1 MMNRVTTMSIAQS
14 SARNLQLAASQ
25 LARAQQ
31 RATDFKA
38 ITKPS
43 DDPAAT
49 ARAMQVRAE
58 QRANL
63 QYARNI
69 QDGNAWLSTIDSALQ
84 STTSLLGR
92 ARDLTLQGANDGA
105 LSQTQKD
112 AIAAELDAVRD
123 LLLAQANSS
132 YAGRQVF
139 AGTSDQPAFD
149 ASYAFSG
156 GAGTVERRVDAGT
169 TVRVDVDGSSVFGV
183 GADSVF
189 ATIDR
194 IAAGL
199 RAGTP
204 VGAELS
210 ALDVHR
216 SAVLDAH
223 AAAGARHATVLQS
236 VDRNLA
242 QKIDLEATRSRL
254 EDIDVATAAIELST
268 SEIAHQAALAAT
280 ARAVR
285 PTLMDYLR

>member
-1 MMNRVTTMSIAQS
+1 MNRVTTMSIAQS

-31 RATDFKA
+31 RATDFRA

-43 DDPAAT
+43 DDPAST

-58 QRANL
+58 QRANQ

-69 QDGNAWLSTIDSALQ
+69 QDGNAWLATIDSALQ
-84 STTSLLGR
+84 STTSLLQR

-112 AIAAELDAVRD
+112 AVAAEIEAVRD
-123 LLLAQANSS
+123 LLLAQANTRYGDRS
-132 YAGRQVF
+132 VF
-139 AGTSDQPAFD
+139 AGTSDAPAFD
-149 ASYAFSG
+149 AAYAFSG
-156 GAGTVERRVDAGT
+156 GAGAVERRIDAGMT
-169 TVRVDVDGSSVFGV
+169 LRVDVDGSTVFGT
-183 GADSVF
+183 GAASVF
-189 ATIDR
+189 ATLDR
-194 IAAGL
+194 VAAKL

-204 VGAELS
+204 VAGELT
-210 ALDVHR
+210 ALDAHR
-216 SAVLDAH
+216 AAVLDAH
-223 AAAGARHATVLQS
+223 AAAGARHTTVLDA

-242 QKIDLEATRSRL
+242 QKIDLESTRSRL
-254 EDIDVATAAIELST
+254 EDVDVAEAAIELSM
-268 SEIAHQAALAAT
+268 SEVTHQAALAAT

>member
-1 MMNRVTTMSIAQS
+1 MTRVTTMSIAQS

-31 RATDFKA
+31 RATDFRA

-58 QRANL
+58 QRANV

-69 QDGNAWLSTIDSALQ
+69 QDGNAWLATIDSALQ
-84 STTSLLGR
+84 STTSLLQR

-112 AIAAELDAVRD
+112 AIASELDAVRD
-123 LLLAQANSS
+123 LLLAQAN
-132 YAGRQVF
+132 AGYGGRSVF
-139 AGTSDQPAFD
+139 AGTSDAPAFD
-149 ASYAFSG
+149 AAYAFSG
-156 GAGTVERRVDAGT
+156 GAGTVDRRIDAST
-169 TVRVDVDGSSVFGV
+169 TVRVDVDGSTVFGA
-183 GADSVF
+183 GAGSVF

-204 VGAELS
+204 VAGELT
-210 ALDVHR
+210 ALDAHR

-223 AAAGARHATVLQS
+223 AAAGARHTTVLAA

-242 QKIDLEATRSRL
+242 QRIDLESTRSRL
-254 EDIDVATAAIELST
+254 EDVDVAEAAIELSL
-268 SEIAHQAALAAT
+268 SEVTHQAALAAT

>member
-1 MMNRVTTMSIAQS
+1 MTRITTMSIAQS
-14 SARNLQLAASQ
+14 SARNLQLATSQ

-31 RATDFKA
+31 RATDFRA

-58 QRANL
+58 QRANV

-69 QDGNAWLSTIDSALQ
+69 QDGSAWLATIDSALQ
-84 STTSLLGR
+84 STTSLLQR
-92 ARDLTLQGANDGA
+92 ARDLTLQGSNDGA

-112 AIAAELDAVRD
+112 ALAAELEAVRD
-123 LLLAQANSS
+123 LLLAQANAS
-132 YAGRQVF
+132 YGDRGVF
-139 AGTSDQPAFD
+139 AGTSDAPAFD

-156 GAGTVERRVDAGT
+156 GTGSVERRIDQST
-169 TVRVDVDGSSVFGV
+169 TVRVDLDGGQVFGV
-183 GADSVF
+183 GAASAF
-189 ATIDR
+189 ATVDR

-204 VGAELS
+204 VGGEIA
-210 ALDVHR
+210 ALDAHR
-216 SAVLDAH
+216 AAVLDAH
-223 AAAGARHATVLQS
+223 AAAGARHATVLAS

-242 QKIDLEATRSRL
+242 RKIDLEAVRSRL
-254 EDIDVATAAIELST
+254 EDVDVAEAAIELSMA
-268 SEIAHQAALAAT
+268 EITHQAALAAT
-280 ARAVR
+280 SRAVR